1 MPKMKSHGGSKKR
14 FKISGTGKVVRGQ
27 AYRDHLH
34 SHKSSAVKRSLRGDK
49 VVNGSDVKTVRK
61 QLPYA

>member
-14 FKISGTGKVVRGQ
+14 FKRTGTGKIVRSQ

-34 SHKSSAVKRSLRGDK
+34 SHKSAAVKRQQRGYK
-49 VVNGSDVKTVRK
+49 VVNSSDLHDLKK
-61 QLPYA
+61 QTPYL

>member
-14 FKISGTGKVVRGQ
+14 FKVSGTGKLIRGQ

-34 SHKSSAVKRSLRGDK
+34 SHKKASVKRALKSDK
-49 VVNGSDVKTVRK
+49 VVTKADAKGIKKVV
-61 QLPYA
+61 PYL

>member
-14 FKISGTGKVVRGQ
+14 FKVTGTGKIVRGQ

-34 SHKSSAVKRSLRGDK
+34 SHKSAAVKRQLRGSK
-49 VVNGSDVKTVRK
+49 VVEKSDLHDLKK
-61 QLPYA
+61 QIPYL

>member
-14 FKISGTGKVVRGQ
+14 FKKSGTGKIMRGQ

-34 SHKSSAVKRSLRGDK
+34 SHKSSAVKRQLRGSK
-49 VVNGSDVKTVRK
+49 VVDKTDTHDLKK
-61 QLPYA
+61 QIPYL

>member
-14 FKISGTGKVVRGQ
+14 FKVTGTGKIVRGQ

-34 SHKSSAVKRSLRGDK
+34 SHKSAAVKRQLRGDK
-49 VVNGSDVKTVRK
+49 VVNSIDTHDLKK
-61 QLPYA
+61 QIPYL